1 MKFIFLFVCVCVCVY
16 FLKKIIIWQD
26 SQLVFSKSIL
36 SCRDSYVCIYLEQFK
51 YTLNWCGSS
60 VVKQLTFTVLFLNG
74 LKSNTIQE
82 CSQPI
87 LDNYIEV
94 QLFFIPKN
102 PARVES
108 DAPFK
113 LNSSS
118 NFLHN
123 APYIFCFLDITL
135 SPDTNTM
142 QHVSSIQHTTLR
154 AKIRKSTIQINKLKF
169 Y

>member
-1 MKFIFLFVCVCVCVY
+1 MKFIFLFVCVCVY

-60 VVKQLTFTVLFLNG
+60 VVKQLTFTILFLNG

-118 NFLHN
+118 NFLH
-123 APYIFCFLDITL
+123 
-135 SPDTNTM
+135 TM
-142 QHVSSIQHTTLR
+142 PHTYFVFSILLYLQ
-154 AKIRKSTIQINKLKF
+154 IQIQCSMYLRYNTLHCGLKF
-169 Y
+169 EKVQFRLTN